1 MDCQG
6 KILFFHQPMK
16 KSGPLTNSL
25 STGGWLAWIERIGNR
40 LPDPA
45 TLFLIGTV
53 IVMIA
58 SAVAVQTEWVVE
70 ESRPEQ
76 IDFIEQAPGKS
87 PSGVKWVKSGRTFE
101 AKNILTRDGLF
112 WAVSSIV
119 DNFINFAPLGIV
131 LVGMLGIGIA
141 ERTGFIGAA
150 LKAMLMIVPARLL
163 TPAVVFMG
171 IMSSLTSD
179 AGYIILPPLAAA
191 LYKAVGRPP
200 LSGLAAVFAGV
211 AAGFNA
217 NLFITSLEPMLAGLA
232 NGGAQVIEPSY
243 QLNPAC
249 NWWFMIAST
258 VAMTGIGWFVAD
270 VIVEKRLATKSA
282 DEGGPIPID
291 AGDLESQKLSAE
303 DWRALKIA
311 TGVFAAG
318 LVGVIAMILVPGSP
332 LYTYQIE
339 SSTNP
344 DQIITVELIE
354 VKDGYGKPEGTIEKD
369 GHIFIPSEN
378 IFPRWVDAI
387 VPLVFI
393 VFIIPGIVYGVIQN
407 KIRNDRD
414 VTRLLTESMAG
425 MASIIVMAFF
435 AGQFVEHFKYS
446 GLDKMLAMAGGQAL
460 GRANLPTSLLLVAFI
475 LMTMCFNMFV
485 GSMSAKYT
493 MFAPIFIPMFMMVGI
508 APELTQCAYR
518 IGDSVTNC
526 ITPLNPYMVI
536 LLAFMKNIAPKG
548 GMGTLIATMLPFSII
563 FCIFWT
569 LMLLGWV
576 ALGIPL
582 GPDGHLIY
590 PPVK

>member
-1 MDCQG
+1 
-6 KILFFHQPMK
+6 MK

-58 SAVAVQTEWVVE
+58 SAVAAQTEWVVE

-200 LSGLAAVFAGV
+200 LAGLAAVFAGV

-354 VKDGYGKPEGTIEKD
+354 VKDGYGKPEGAIEKD

-446 GLDKMLAMAGGQAL
+446 GLDKMLAMAGGQVL

>member
-1 MDCQG
+1 
-6 KILFFHQPMK
+6 MK
-16 KSGPLTNSL
+16 KSGLLTNSL
-25 STGGWLAWIERIGNR
+25 PTGGWLAWIERIGNR

-58 SAVAVQTEWVVE
+58 SAVAAQTEWVVE

-191 LYKAVGRPP
+191 LYKAVGRAP
-200 LSGLAAVFAGV
+200 LAGLAAVFAGV

-339 SSTNP
+339 SSANP

-354 VKDGYGKPEGTIEKD
+354 VKDGYGKPEGAIEKD
-369 GHIFIPSEN
+369 GHVFIPSEN

-393 VFIIPGIVYGVIQN
+393 VFIIPGVVYGVIQN

-582 GPDGHLIY
+582 GPDGHLVY

>member
-1 MDCQG
+1 
-6 KILFFHQPMK
+6 
-16 KSGPLTNSL
+16 
-25 STGGWLAWIERIGNR
+25 
-40 LPDPA
+40 
-45 TLFLIGTV
+45 
-53 IVMIA
+53 MIA
-58 SAVAVQTEWVVE
+58 SAVAAQTEWVVE

-200 LSGLAAVFAGV
+200 LAGLAAVFAGV

-354 VKDGYGKPEGTIEKD
+354 VKDGYGKPEGAIEKD

-446 GLDKMLAMAGGQAL
+446 GLDKMLAMAGGQVL

>member
-1 MDCQG
+1 LAGQYPRF
-6 KILFFHQPMK
+6 LEPM
-16 KSGPLTNSL
+16 TE
-25 STGGWLAWIERIGNR
+25 STPSTKPKAKGGWLGWIERIGNH

-53 IVMIA
+53 LVMIA
-58 SAVAVQTEWVVE
+58 SAVAAKTHWVVE
-70 ESRPEQ
+70 ERLPEQ
-76 IDFIEQAPGKS
+76 TTALGQAGDAKVEWVATGKS
-87 PSGVKWVKSGRTFE
+87 YE
-101 AKNILTRDGLF
+101 AENILTRDGLY
-112 WAVSSIV
+112 WAISSMV
-119 DNFINFAPLGIV
+119 KNFINFAPLGIV

-141 ERTGFIGAA
+141 ERTGFIGSA
-150 LKAMLMIVPARLL
+150 LKAMLMVVPARLL

-171 IMSSLTSD
+171 IMSSMTSD

-191 LYKAVGRPP
+191 LYKAVGRSP
-200 LSGLAAVFAGV
+200 LAGLAAVFAGV

-217 NLFITSLEPMLAGLA
+217 NLFITSLEPLLAGLA
-232 NGGAQVIEPSY
+232 NGGAQVIDPNY

-258 VAMTGIGWFVAD
+258 VVMTGTGWFVAD
-270 VIVEKRLATKSA
+270 GIVEKRLAAKPA
-282 DEGGPIPID
+282 EEGGPTPVD
-291 AGDLESQKLSAE
+291 ASDLEAQKLSPE
-303 DWRALKIA
+303 DWRALKIS
-311 TGVFAAG
+311 TGVFVAG
-318 LVGVIAMILVPGSP
+318 LAMVLALIMVPGSP
-332 LYTYQIE
+332 LYTYEME
-339 SSTNP
+339 SPTNAG
-344 DQIITVELIE
+344 QTVAAEVLELAE
-354 VKDGYGKPEGTIEKD
+354 GQSPPEGSIVQD
-369 GHIFIPSEN
+369 GLVLVPSASN
-378 IFPRWVDAI
+378 SKRWVKAI

-393 VFIIPGIVYGVIQN
+393 IFIIPGIVYGVVQK

-414 VTRLLTESMAG
+414 VTKLLTDSMAG

-446 GLDKMLAMAGGQAL
+446 GLDKMLAMSGGQAL
-460 GRANLPTSLLLVAFI
+460 GQAALPTSLLLVAFI
-475 LMTMCFNMFV
+475 GMTMCFNMFV

-536 LLAFMKNIAPKG
+536 MLAFMKNIAPKG

-563 FCIFWT
+563 FSIVWT
-569 LMLLGWV
+569 IMLLLWV

-582 GPDGHLIY
+582 GPDGHLVY
-590 PPVK
+590 PPAY